1 MAITLLNKTGFDAQ
15 YLVLKGEQ
23 IIASLPPVP
32 PNGSATI
39 PTTNNYTVGASITIN
54 GVLYTSGPIR
64 GSRGRGFMVQITQDS
79 SQQVYVFQMIEI
91 ASSEPNELQFKK
103 TCLPDVVF
111 TIYKDNIAL
120 QTITLTNRVMKKS
133 LKLDD
138 TFYISAIINGVTTDV
153 TTTNN
158 PNATIT
164 AVNDTSS
171 AVQGY
176 YTLLVS
182 N

>member
-1 MAITLLNKTGFDAQ
+1 
-15 YLVLKGEQ
+15 
-23 IIASLPPVP
+23 
-32 PNGSATI
+32 
-39 PTTNNYTVGASITIN
+39 
-54 GVLYTSGPIR
+54 
-64 GSRGRGFMVQITQDS
+64 MVQITQDS